1 MEANRPDQVTLVP
14 DDPAQGT
21 SDHGWEVAK
30 HHSLLKDV
38 IARLHAGKMRVSVF
52 VDAEPKL
59 AEQAKA
65 VGADRIE
72 LYTGPYGG
80 AFDAA
85 VRQREFDKIVAAGKT
100 AEFAGL
106 GLNAG
111 HDLTRENLPALVAAL
126 PNLAEVSIGH
136 AIIADALT
144 FGMAET
150 VRLFREA
157 IGDA

>member
-1 MEANRPDQVTLVP
+1 MAGILPSTM
-14 DDPAQGT
+14 A
-21 SDHGWEVAK
+21 
-30 HHSLLKDV
+30 LLTDV
-38 IARLHAGKMRVSVF
+38 IARLHAGKMRVSLF
-52 VDAEPKL
+52 VDADPKL

-72 LYTGPYGG
+72 IYTGPYGG
-80 AFDAA
+80 AFDPASR
-85 VRQREFDKIVAAGKT
+85 VREFDKIVVAGKV

-157 IGDA
+157 IGDVDVAARRTA

>member
-1 MEANRPDQVTLVP
+1 
-14 DDPAQGT
+14 
-21 SDHGWEVAK
+21 
-30 HHSLLKDV
+30 
-38 IARLHAGKMRVSVF
+38 MRVSLF
-52 VDAEPKL
+52 VDADPKL
-59 AEQAKA
+59 AEQAKS

-72 LYTGPYGG
+72 IYTGPYGG
-80 AFDAA
+80 ALGATLRA
-85 VRQREFDKIVAAGKT
+85 REFDKIIVAGNV

-157 IGDA
+157 IGDVAGAKVRIA

>member
-1 MEANRPDQVTLVP
+1 MR
-14 DDPAQGT
+14 QG
-21 SDHGWEVAK
+21 
-30 HHSLLKDV
+30 
-38 IARLHAGKMRVSVF
+38 
-52 VDAEPKL
+52 
-59 AEQAKA
+59 
-65 VGADRIE
+65 
-72 LYTGPYGG
+72 
-80 AFDAA
+80 
-85 VRQREFDKIVAAGKT
+85 EFDKIIVTGNV

-157 IGDA
+157 IGDRLWRISALICHRPRALALPIFSSR